1 MGVSHLPFSRG
12 QGRVSFVFS
21 KAFYMKNSIDV
32 CWFQFCVRYNKSQL
46 WLTWCCTADKTLP
59 HASCYL
65 IGATV
70 PPGGSSCPHFII
82 GSQGEVRRSEF
93 HISQPGSGSW
103 ASIPRS
109 LALSVLCCGH
119 LGPSCQNLVLR
130 VLLWRTWE
138 SPGTPKL
145 HSHRPG
151 CLVLLSLTSLLQ
163 HLSATVLRNAAFIA
177 G

>member
-109 LALSVLCCGH
+109 IPTVWVRW
-119 LGPSCQNLVLR
+119 PSCVFSEQPGLVSTGELCSPQLFPLQLR
-130 VLLWRTWE
+130 ARLHFPGSLVVNCYHMAEFWE
-138 SPGTPKL
+138 MKY
-145 HSHRPG
+145 
-151 CLVLLSLTSLLQ
+151 
-163 HLSATVLRNAAFIA
+163 A
-177 G
+177 